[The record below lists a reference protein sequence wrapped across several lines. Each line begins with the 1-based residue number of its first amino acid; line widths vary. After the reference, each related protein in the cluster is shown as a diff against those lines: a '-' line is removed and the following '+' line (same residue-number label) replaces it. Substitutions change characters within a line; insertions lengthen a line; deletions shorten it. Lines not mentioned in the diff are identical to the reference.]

1 MLSLGKRNVNKL
13 TENNNQ
19 KLWLFGQMRLRNKLS
34 MREGGRRGKVKGWK
48 GSVRRR
54 EEGECEREG
63 GGEGKREG
71 RRGR

>member
-1 MLSLGKRNVNKL
+1 MVVRPNASEK
-13 TENNNQ
+13 Q
-19 KLWLFGQMRLRNKLS
+19 LS

-48 GSVRRR
+48 GRVRRR